1 MTRIAPTVERPKKK
15 NASPSLTSS
24 ERRSTLGGERSLKIH
39 GVIDVRIR
47 QETKFSSRSYQE
59 SASFELRLVALIL
72 PGLSACRLGRARL
85 EKTADLI
92 ASGIAEKSYTS
103 MTRIAKVR
111 DSNAEELTEKWGR
124 DVELRRS
131 QSRPDAL

>member
-47 QETKFSSRSYQE
+47 QETKFSSRSY
-59 SASFELRLVALIL
+59 
-72 PGLSACRLGRARL
+72 
-85 EKTADLI
+85 
-92 ASGIAEKSYTS
+92 
-103 MTRIAKVR
+103 
-111 DSNAEELTEKWGR
+111 
-124 DVELRRS
+124 
-131 QSRPDAL
+131 